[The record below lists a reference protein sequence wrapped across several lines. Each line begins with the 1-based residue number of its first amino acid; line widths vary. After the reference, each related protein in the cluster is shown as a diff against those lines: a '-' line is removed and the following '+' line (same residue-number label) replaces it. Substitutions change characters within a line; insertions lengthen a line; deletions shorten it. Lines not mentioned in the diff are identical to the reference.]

1 MKHDI
6 LGIARRWV
14 TDMESGRIAEKQE
27 EYYSEFIQL
36 TEYPN
41 LLNTRITSSDYVTL
55 LQRSEQGSKILTRQS
70 YEIQKE
76 YVSENTVIM
85 EVIWRGSFSIPIGQ
99 TPPGRELKAYFVVF
113 LEFEGDK
120 VIKQRNYYCFEPF

>member
-14 TDMESGRIAEKQE
+14 TDMGSGRIAEKQQ
-27 EYYSEFIQL
+27 EYYSQSIQL

-41 LLNTRITSSDYVTL
+41 LLNSRITSSDYTTL

-70 YEIQKE
+70 YDIQKE
-76 YVSENTVIM
+76 YVSGDTVIM
-85 EVIWRGSFSIPIGQ
+85 EVIWKGSFSIPVGQ

-120 VIKQRNYYCFEPF
+120 VVRQRNYDCFEPF

>member
-14 TDMESGRIAEKQE
+14 TDMGSGRIAEKQQ
-27 EYYSEFIQL
+27 EYYSQSIQL

-41 LLNTRITSSDYVTL
+41 LLNSRITSSDYTTL

-70 YEIQKE
+70 YDIQKE
-76 YVSENTVIM
+76 YVSGDTVIM
-85 EVIWRGSFSIPIGQ
+85 EVIWKGSFSIPVGQ

-120 VIKQRNYYCFEPF
+120 VVRQRNYVCFEPF